1 MTGKKWTRGRFR
13 GKRKCVL
20 NRVQIIQRGIYGKLL
35 PKEFSIPK
43 KKLIL
48 SAVHSSWL
56 STTELCIADQVR
68 RTHLCALM
76 FSDRASKAS
85 LTTSSLMSC
94 KERHSHD
101 SNTVN
106 VCKGQSQNRFESVL
120 CEGSSLDAALATKQS
135 PEGGETK

>member
-1 MTGKKWTRGRFR
+1 MANYCLKSFLFQKKIDAFR
-13 GKRKCVL
+13 RPFFL
-20 NRVQIIQRGIYGKLL
+20 ALY
-35 PKEFSIPK
+35 
-43 KKLIL
+43 
-48 SAVHSSWL
+48 H
-56 STTELCIADQVR
+56 ELCIADQVR

-76 FSDRASKAS
+76 FSDRASKASSS